1 MVPFVKLKEKQAKSC
16 FSKMQYSRLRN
27 NFWRINVRAISAIDI
42 LSVTGV
48 DFLGGGEGWGGRFLP
63 HRDLTPCRP
72 KGSPFG
78 TF

>member
-48 DFLGGGEGWGGRFLP
+48 DFLGGGARAGVDAFFLI
-63 HRDLTPCRP
+63 
-72 KGSPFG
+72 GI
-78 TF
+78 